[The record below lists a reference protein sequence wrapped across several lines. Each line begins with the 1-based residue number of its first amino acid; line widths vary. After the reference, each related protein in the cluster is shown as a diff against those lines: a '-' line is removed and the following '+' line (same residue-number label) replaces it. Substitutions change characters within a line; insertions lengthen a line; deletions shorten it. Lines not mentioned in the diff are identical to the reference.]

1 MQNGRERIENARK
14 KALHGSTKNYGE
26 SGVRLDMYIS
36 GDANLQ
42 LGSLLQYLSLQG
54 NVTKKQLIEQLIE
67 QEYLKHVCDFPKDLF
82 DCED

>member
-1 MQNGRERIENARK
+1 
-14 KALHGSTKNYGE
+14 
-26 SGVRLDMYIS
+26 MYIS